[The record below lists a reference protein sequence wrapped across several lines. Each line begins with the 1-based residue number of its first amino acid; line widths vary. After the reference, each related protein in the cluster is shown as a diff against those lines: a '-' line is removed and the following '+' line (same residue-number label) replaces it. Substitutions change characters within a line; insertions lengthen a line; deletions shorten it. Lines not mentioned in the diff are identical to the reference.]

1 MYYGNYI
8 TACLLSWIIR
18 RFFFIIYGRYF
29 WIYIHIFYVA
39 KAHLMIKRNNV
50 LFSFVM
56 EAETKVSV
64 HEIKNPLQIYKFP
77 ETGSKTPSKIMSS
90 FYFGSRS
97 NFWPLRISHVW
108 FFFLC
113 FSTPV
118 TAEWKFPDVVAVHCG
133 ILIWVACGIWSFI
146 SLACRNLATIAIA
159 DTGGYCLEDIDFR
172 MLWLLSYQ
180 YHHSENK
187 YEYY

>member
-1 MYYGNYI
+1 MLPKHIWWLNEI
-8 TACLLSWIIR
+8 TFCFLLSW
-18 RFFFIIYGRYF
+18 
-29 WIYIHIFYVA
+29 
-39 KAHLMIKRNNV
+39 KRKQKYQ
-50 LFSFVM
+50 FM
-56 EAETKVSV
+56 R
-64 HEIKNPLQIYKFP
+64 
-77 ETGSKTPSKIMSS
+77 SKTLCKCINSPKPDLK
-90 FYFGSRS
+90 
-97 NFWPLRISHVW
+97 PLLRLCHRFTLGQEAISGLSE
-108 FFFLC
+108 FPMCDFFLC

-187 YEYY
+187 YKYY